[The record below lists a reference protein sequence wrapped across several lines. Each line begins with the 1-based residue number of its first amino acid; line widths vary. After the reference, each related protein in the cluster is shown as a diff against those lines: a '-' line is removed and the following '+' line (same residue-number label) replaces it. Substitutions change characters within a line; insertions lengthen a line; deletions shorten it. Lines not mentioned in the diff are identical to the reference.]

1 MTSDEVKQRLD
12 DANSKLLAKI
22 ETNIPVIFIEKD
34 ATSIVQNKMCY
45 ESVLRKSEPVH
56 AEVFF
61 YTPISQEKIAHELLH
76 MYIASTMGD
85 CANIIYIDPK
95 CLFTTCLFTDTFC
108 TDLLNQ
114 SEHVIMYPLYKR
126 MGYNPELFVESLI
139 DMHDTEYQSLL
150 NYGIQ
155 NNGVY
160 SSRNVDCFIRLCI
173 YYMSF
178 PLDNR
183 YKRKCKQLR
192 SIDKSLYSIIESYF
206 NQLQSITINHR
217 NRPKLQQAYKSL
229 RDNIAKWVNSGIIRY
244 DGTY

>member
-1 MTSDEVKQRLD
+1 MTSNDVKQSLD
-12 DANSKLLAKI
+12 DANRHLLEKI
-22 ETNIPVIFIEKD
+22 EKNIPVIFKERNVANI
-34 ATSIVQNKMCY
+34 TQNKRCY

-61 YTPISQEKIAHELLH
+61 YTPIRQEKIAHELLH
-76 MYIASTMGD
+76 MYVASILGD
-85 CANIIYIDPK
+85 CTSIIYYDPK
-95 CLFTTCLFTDTFC
+95 CLFTTCLFTDAFC

-114 SEHVIMYPLYKR
+114 SEHVIMYPLYKG
-126 MGYNPELFVESLI
+126 MGYNPDLFVESLV
-139 DMHDTEYQSLL
+139 DTHDTEYQSLL
-150 NYGIQ
+150 SNGIQ
-155 NNGVY
+155 NIEVY

-192 SIDKSLYSIIESYF
+192 NIDKSLYFIIESYF
-206 NQLQSITINHR
+206 NQLRSITISSKNS
-217 NRPKLQQAYKSL
+217 KVLQLTYKSL
-229 RDNIAKWVNSGIIRY
+229 RDNIARWVNSRNIRY